1 MSRQSTIRLMH
12 DVEALSVDEQET
24 MYGITIDPDGSVWDS
39 LEGKE
44 FSSLFLWAEYTASFM
59 EEADDSFH
67 KTGGGRWYD
76 DD

>member
-1 MSRQSTIRLMH
+1 MSRQNAIRLMH
-12 DVEALSVDEQET
+12 DVEEMSAEQQDSL
-24 MYGITIDPDGSVWDS
+24 YGISIDADGSVWDS
-39 LEGKE
+39 LEGRE
-44 FSSLFLWAEYTASFM
+44 FSSLFLWAEFTASQ

>member
-1 MSRQSTIRLMH
+1 MSRLNAIRLMH
-12 DVEALSVDEQET
+12 DVEELSTEELDST
-24 MYGITIDPDGSVWDS
+24 YGITINDDGSVWDS

-44 FSSLFLWAEYTASFM
+44 FSSLFLWAEFTANQ

-67 KTGGGRWYD
+67 KIGSNRWYD

>member
-12 DVEALSVDEQET
+12 DVAELSAEELDSL
-24 MYGITIDPDGSVWDS
+24 YGITVDADGSVWDN

-44 FSSLFLWAEYTASFM
+44 FSSLFLWAEYTASQ
-59 EEADDSFH
+59 EEADDTFH